1 MKTIRDVFENEM
13 VSLDKLLKGL
23 EGNQFTPLEKLREET
38 WLIRAAQKRIHEVV
52 AAYSFSDASEEIA
65 YHKNLYP
72 RLRALH
78 IFRVEVYLLEKD
90 LPPAGV
96 DFRREHYRLQLEMI
110 FSYVR
115 RYEFLYSYYKLKAT
129 ELDTLYFTSAGNK
142 QSVLLPV
149 LAEPEVAHTTETGYL
164 FARFAAYEL
173 LFRHIVGRLENVA
186 QPFRWTGETVNLI
199 ELLHGIHLNGQVNDG
214 EVGIV
219 EFFNGM
225 GEFFGVDLGVPKK
238 GLEALMKRKKL
249 SKTHFTDRMQSSL
262 QSRMDEEFDLERQ
275 KRQGRKTGY

>member
-1 MKTIRDVFENEM
+1 MRERFERELA
-13 VSLDKLLKGL
+13 SLDKLLKDL
-23 EGNQFTPLEKLREET
+23 SEKEFKPLERLREET
-38 WLIRAAQKRIHEVV
+38 WLIRGAQQRMHEAV
-52 AAYSFSDASEEIA
+52 AAEPFAGEPEEID
-65 YHKNLYP
+65 YHKHLYP

-90 LPPAGV
+90 LPVAGV
-96 DFRREHYRLQLEMI
+96 GLRRDYYGSQLSMI

-115 RYEFLYSYYKLKAT
+115 RYEFLYAYFKLGAT
-129 ELDTLYFTSAGNK
+129 ELDGLYFTAEGNRK
-142 QSVLLPV
+142 SVLLPI
-149 LAEPEVAHTTETGYL
+149 LAEPEVTHTTETGYL
-164 FARFAAYEL
+164 FARFLAYEM
-173 LFRHIVGRLENVA
+173 LFKYIVGRMENVS
-186 QPFRWTGETVNLI
+186 QPFKWTGETVNLI
-199 ELLHGIHLNGQVNDG
+199 ELLHGIHLNGQVNNG

-262 QSRMDEEFDLERQ
+262 NERMDQEFDLERE
-275 KRQGRKTGY
+275 KRQGKKAGY